1 MKCYFCVVLF
11 KDIIG
16 HTELKNTLRDR
27 IRKGMMPHAS
37 LFAGPEG
44 TGTFQLALASARYM
58 NCESRTDDD
67 SCGTCNKCAKY
78 NAWQHADTFFS
89 YPVYR
94 VNDETNSADFVEQ
107 WREMVLADPYFTLDQ
122 WKQRITDTKQIQIF
136 VSEVPIITKN
146 LSLKAYEGGPKIQII
161 WMLEMMNEKAA
172 NKILKILEEPPSDSF
187 FMLTAQSADAILPT
201 ILSRVQLIKVPALTD
216 EEVSA
221 ALQDRLGC
229 DPKRALD
236 IAYLA
241 DGNYAKAVQIHT
253 NTDDQTAF
261 LTQFKNWMR
270 ACYKRDGKAI
280 GDLSAIVSKYSRDA
294 QRQLYDYAI
303 HFVRQCIVYNYGQIE
318 LARFTAE
325 EQSFAENF
333 APFIHH
339 NNVVAISEL
348 FNAASQDVGRNVNAR
363 LIFVDL
369 SLKLHRQLHRKH

>member
-1 MKCYFCVVLF
+1 VLF

-16 HTELKNTLRDR
+16 HRELKASLRER
-27 IRKGMMPHAS
+27 IRKGMMPHAT

-44 TGTFQLALASARYM
+44 SGTFQLALACARYM
-58 NCESRTDDD
+58 NCEARTEDDA
-67 SCGTCNKCAKY
+67 CGTCNKCGKY
-78 NAWQHADTFFS
+78 NTWQHADTFFS
-89 YPVYR
+89 YPVIR
-94 VNDETNSADFVEQ
+94 VNDETNSADFIEQ
-107 WREMVLADPYFTLDQ
+107 WREMVKADAYFTLDQ

-136 VSEVPIITKN
+136 VSEVPVITKN
-146 LSLKAYEGGPKIQII
+146 LSLKAYEGGPKVQIM

-187 FMLTAQSADAILPT
+187 FMMTAQSADSILPT
-201 ILSRVQLIKVPALTD
+201 ILSRVQLVKVPALSD
-216 EEVSA
+216 EQIAE
-221 ALQDRLGC
+221 ALQERHGC
-229 DPKRALD
+229 DAKRAMD

-241 DGNYAKAVQIHT
+241 DGDYAKAAQIFSS
-253 NTDDQTAF
+253 TDDQTAF

-294 QRQLYDYAI
+294 QRQLYDYAL
-303 HFVRQCIVYNYGQIE
+303 HFTRQCIVFNYGQVE

-363 LIFVDL
+363 IVFVDL